1 MAGVGLDDLMCEA
14 SDDGVC
20 LRTGRPE
27 RTGRAETKTLPH
39 LAFRFRR
46 RTSRHDG
53 DVAPSQDCSIGNLSG
68 QEPPIQ
74 VWPPMSTRRRRMGWS
89 TGFEPAT
96 ARSTIWGSNQA
107 ELRPPGSA
115 NKLSF
120 CLYDVKFSRGVLPVL

>member
-20 LRTGRPE
+20 LGTGRPK

-53 DVAPSQDCSIGNLSG
+53 DVAPPKIVALEISQGRSRQFRCGHQCRRGEEEWGGRRDLNPRQPDPQSGALTRLS
-68 QEPPIQ
+68 
-74 VWPPMSTRRRRMGWS
+74 
-89 TGFEPAT
+89 
-96 ARSTIWGSNQA
+96 
-107 ELRPPGSA
+107 
-115 NKLSF
+115 
-120 CLYDVKFSRGVLPVL
+120 YDHQDRLTS